1 MRRIASLALAAL
13 VALSA
18 AALPAAAQ
26 DAFTPA
32 QREALDE
39 RIRSYILEHPELLI
53 EALEVLET
61 RRQQAQ
67 AAADSNLIASAQAAL
82 FEDGY
87 SHVFGNPEGDV
98 TIVEFSDYRC
108 GYCKRAH
115 PEVMRL
121 LETDGNIAL
130 IHKDFPVLGP
140 DSVLASRAAMAARM
154 EDPARYEAFHEAM
167 MTHRGQLDEA
177 AIFGLAKQAGF
188 DEAALRLAM
197 EAPEIEQRLR
207 ANYQLAQALRIEG
220 TPGFVIG
227 EQVLRGFAPYDA
239 MAQLVAQ
246 ARAAN

>member
-1 MRRIASLALAAL
+1 MRRIAPLLVAASTALAAP
-13 VALSA
+13 V
-18 AALPAAAQ
+18 AAQ

-32 QREALDE
+32 QRDALDE
-39 RIRSYILEHPELLI
+39 RIRSYILENPELLI
-53 EALEVLET
+53 EALEVLEA

-67 AAADSNLIASAQAAL
+67 AAADGELIASAREAL

-98 TIVEFSDYRC
+98 VIVEFSDYRC

-121 LETDGNIAL
+121 LEEDGNIAL
-130 IHKDFPVLGP
+130 ILKDFPVLGP
-140 DSVLASRAAMAARM
+140 DSAMASAAAMAARM
-154 EDPARYEAFHEAM
+154 EDPERYEAFHEAM

-177 AIFGLAKQAGF
+177 AIFGLAAQAGF

-197 EAPEIEQRLR
+197 ASPEIEARIR

-227 EQVLRGFAPYDA
+227 DQVLRGFAPYDA
-239 MAQLVAQ
+239 MVQLVAQ
-246 ARAAN
+246 ARAAD